1 MTSLSDK
8 EKILKEPL
16 SLYEQEAFYKE
27 DVKETIKKLKRKI
40 LMFNKNVS
48 EEEWKLNSINIITL
62 FPIINEEFGADLCSE
77 EKGFIKEWAEDD
89 VWDKEEDLK

>member
-27 DVKETIKKLKRKI
+27 DVKEAIKELKARLLSDK
-40 LMFNKNVS
+40 MFSQCDKDLIELEINEIFGKELSS
-48 EEEWKLNSINIITL
+48 EEE
-62 FPIINEEFGADLCSE
+62 SE
-77 EKGFIKEWAEDD
+77 
-89 VWDKEEDLK
+89 